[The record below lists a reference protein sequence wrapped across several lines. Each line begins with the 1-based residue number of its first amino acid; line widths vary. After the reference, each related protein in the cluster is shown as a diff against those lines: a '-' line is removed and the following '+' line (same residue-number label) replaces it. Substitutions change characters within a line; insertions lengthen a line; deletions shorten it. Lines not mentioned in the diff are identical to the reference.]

1 MAIKKGVNHSNNKG
15 RCSAGNFDD
24 LYERIENQDKQ
35 TLAVWMFIEL
45 LARLCNVLRLGS
57 EVCN

>member
-1 MAIKKGVNHSNNKG
+1 MAIKNGVDHSNNKG

-57 EVCN
+57 EVRN

>member
-1 MAIKKGVNHSNNKG
+1 MT
-15 RCSAGNFDD
+15 F
-24 LYERIENQDKQ
+24 YERIENQGTQ

-45 LARLCNVLRLGS
+45 LARMCYVLRRGS

>member
-1 MAIKKGVNHSNNKG
+1 MTFYEIIK
-15 RCSAGNFDD
+15 
-24 LYERIENQDKQ
+24 NQGTQ

-45 LARLCNVLRLGS
+45 LARMCIVLRLGS